1 MRYLQD
7 DHSADIGKEKLW
19 LFVGSSLRRGFSNP
33 PCIRPPIENTS
44 PSMRV
49 GVRNISPPYAVGIDR
64 SPFIA
69 VGLLYAVALSEASI
83 DQNEFASVL
92 L

>member
-1 MRYLQD
+1 MPDLPVYV
-7 DHSADIGKEKLW
+7 SA
-19 LFVGSSLRRGFSNP
+19 FVP
-33 PCIRPPIENTS
+33 PCLRMPLEDTS
-44 PSMRV
+44 PSIRV
-49 GVRNISPPYAVGIDR
+49 GVRNISPLYTVGIDR